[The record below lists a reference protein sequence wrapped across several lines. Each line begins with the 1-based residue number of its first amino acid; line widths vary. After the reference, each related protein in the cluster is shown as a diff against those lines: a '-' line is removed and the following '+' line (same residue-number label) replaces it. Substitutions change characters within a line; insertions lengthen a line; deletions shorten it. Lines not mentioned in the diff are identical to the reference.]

1 MEIKETDDMT
11 KKVLR
16 EFKTEKTEELEWEL
30 RFLTLTDRSFKKLS
44 NYEEEKEAR
53 KETRKCMKEIER
65 FETKIKN
72 IKELLIEIIEYVCS
86 KIISDLNFEKG
97 F

>member
-1 MEIKETDDMT
+1 MT

-72 IKELLIEIIEYVCS
+72 IKELIIEIIEYVCS

>member
-1 MEIKETDDMT
+1 MEIKETEEMT

-16 EFKTEKTEELEWEL
+16 EFKAEKTEELEWEL
-30 RFLTLTDRSFKKLS
+30 RFLTLTDRSFKKPS

-65 FETKIKN
+65 FETKIEN
-72 IKELLIEIIEYVCS
+72 IKELIIEIIEYVCS

>member
-1 MEIKETDDMT
+1 MT

-16 EFKTEKTEELEWEL
+16 EFKAEKTEELEWEL

-72 IKELLIEIIEYVCS
+72 IKELIIEIIEYVCS

>member
-1 MEIKETDDMT
+1 MEIKETEDMT

>member
-1 MEIKETDDMT
+1 MEIKETEDVT

-72 IKELLIEIIEYVCS
+72 IKELIIEIIEYVCS

>member
-1 MEIKETDDMT
+1 MT

-16 EFKTEKTEELEWEL
+16 EFKAEKTEELEWEL
-30 RFLTLTDRSFKKLS
+30 RFLTLTDRSFKKPN

-72 IKELLIEIIEYVCS
+72 IKELIIEIIEYVCS

>member
-1 MEIKETDDMT
+1 MT

-65 FETKIKN
+65 FETR
-72 IKELLIEIIEYVCS
+72 
-86 KIISDLNFEKG
+86 ISRNY
-97 F
+97 

>member
-1 MEIKETDDMT
+1 MEIKETEDMT

-30 RFLTLTDRSFKKLS
+30 RFLTLTDRSFKKIS

-53 KETRKCMKEIER
+53 KETRRCMKEIER

-72 IKELLIEIIEYVCS
+72 IKELIIEIIEYVCS

>member
-1 MEIKETDDMT
+1 MEIKETEDMT

-72 IKELLIEIIEYVCS
+72 IKELIIEIIEYVCS

>member
-1 MEIKETDDMT
+1 MEIKETEDVT

>member
-1 MEIKETDDMT
+1 MEIKETEDMT

-53 KETRKCMKEIER
+53 KETRRCMKEIER

-72 IKELLIEIIEYVCS
+72 IKELIIEIIEYVCS

>member
-1 MEIKETDDMT
+1 MT

-30 RFLTLTDRSFKKLS
+30 RFLTLTDRSFKKIS

-53 KETRKCMKEIER
+53 KETRRCMKEIER

>member
-1 MEIKETDDMT
+1 
-11 KKVLR
+11 
-16 EFKTEKTEELEWEL
+16 
-30 RFLTLTDRSFKKLS
+30 
-44 NYEEEKEAR
+44 
-53 KETRKCMKEIER
+53 MKEIER